1 MKNLFARGGIEFLAV
16 LLGIS
21 GSLWME
27 NNRQIKLEDE
37 QIYNTLYSLKEELIT
52 LNEYSERYKSKILR
66 DYRICDKLLTDWGS
80 NDIDSLVNQELEGR
94 NLILTIKAYR
104 AFHPPISIFNSLKS
118 DGSIG
123 LIKNPNIK
131 TKINNV
137 YEVSFSHIQEG
148 VDNERNLY
156 QKLNEY
162 MILNYPY
169 LLIDNQSSKYKTALT
184 KFLNDEIALAYI
196 IEKNS
201 MRNFLANLISR
212 YMTRVNDLN
221 LLIDSQIK

>member
-21 GSLWME
+21 GSLWIE
-27 NNRQIKLEDE
+27 NNRESNLENE
-37 QIYNTLYSLKEELIT
+37 QIYNTLYSLKEELVT
-52 LNEYSERYKSKILR
+52 LQEYSERYKGKIIR
-66 DYRICDKLLTDWGS
+66 DYNICDNILVNWG
-80 NDIDSLVNQELEGR
+80 NIDIDSLVNQKFEGR
-94 NLILTIKAYR
+94 NLVLTIKAYR

-131 TKINNV
+131 MKINNV

-148 VDNERNLY
+148 VDNERILY

-162 MILNYPY
+162 IILNYPY
-169 LLIDNQSSKYKTALT
+169 LLINDDSNEYKEALRE
-184 KFLNDEIALAYI
+184 FLNDEIALAYI

-201 MRNFLANLISR
+201 MRNFLSRLISR
-212 YMTRVNDLN
+212 YISRVNDLSI
-221 LLIDSQIK
+221 LIDSKI

>member
-27 NNRQIKLEDE
+27 NNRQVKLEDE
-37 QIYNTLYSLKEELIT
+37 QIFNTLYSLKEELVT

-66 DYRICDKLLTDWGS
+66 DYRICDKLLTHWGN
-80 NDIDSLVNQELEGR
+80 NDIDSLVNRELEGR

-131 TKINNV
+131 IKINNV

-148 VDNERNLY
+148 VDNERILY

-162 MILNYPY
+162 IILKP
-169 LLIDNQSSKYKTALT
+169 
-184 KFLNDEIALAYI
+184 
-196 IEKNS
+196 
-201 MRNFLANLISR
+201 
-212 YMTRVNDLN
+212 
-221 LLIDSQIK
+221 

>member
-184 KFLNDEIALAYI
+184 KFLNDEIVLAYI

-212 YMTRVNDLN
+212 YITRINDLN
-221 LLIDSQIK
+221 ILIDSEI

>member
-27 NNRQIKLEDE
+27 NNRQLNLENE
-37 QIYNTLYSLKEELIT
+37 QVYNTLNSLKQELVT
-52 LNEYSERYKSKILR
+52 LTEYSERYRGKIDR
-66 DYRICDKLLTDWGS
+66 DYNVCENILNKWGE
-80 NDIDSLVNQELEGR
+80 NNIDSLSNEVFQGR
-94 NLILTIKAYR
+94 DFILTIKAYR

-123 LIKNPNIK
+123 LIKNPIIK

-148 VDNERNLY
+148 VDNERHLY

-162 MILNYPY
+162 IILNYPY
-169 LLIDNQSSKYKTALT
+169 LLINNKGSDYRRALSQ
-184 KFLNDEIALAYI
+184 FLDDKVVLGFIT
-196 IEKNS
+196 EKNS
-201 MRNFLANLISR
+201 MRKFLLRLIDN
-212 YMTRVNDLN
+212 YIIRVNN
-221 LLIDSQIK
+221 LSALIEADIK

>member
-169 LLIDNQSSKYKTALT
+169 LLIDDKSSKYKTALT

-201 MRNFLANLISR
+201 MRNFLTNLISR

>member
-37 QIYNTLYSLKEELIT
+37 QIYNTLYSLKEELVT
-52 LNEYSERYKSKILR
+52 LNEYSERYKSKILW

-169 LLIDNQSSKYKTALT
+169 LLIVNQSSKYKTALT

-196 IEKNS
+196 IENNS

-212 YMTRVNDLN
+212 YITRINDLN
-221 LLIDSQIK
+221 ILIDSEI

>member
-184 KFLNDEIALAYI
+184 KFLNDEIVLAYI